1 MPSNKKIRIQYK
13 NIIITYHNCFEIPL
27 EEIKAF
33 FLRLFQNIY
42 TTNKIKYLLVAK
54 NKVDKIITVLLI
66 LDKKPDFKN
75 IDKFIINNDE
85 PIFDNDEYIKSFET
99 EIKADTNFEWKE
111 DGDSNQISN
120 NTSFQKQKELDFY
133 FYEFITILKQRFWYI
148 DKNMTTEDAKKEI
161 YSWLKENKHNKIYQ
175 GIPEINRILTEH
187 FTRNNYDFED
197 DDIENYQ
204 TFKNDLPIL
213 RQIKTDILNQIKTV
227 KQNHRP
233 RFINIEGTAKIG
245 KTEFIKSFLQHH
257 NIKFNLISGKLKFEK
272 YNDNAEV
279 DIYDDSNY
287 FHWDQNQEGIEY
299 AKRLIG
305 CNHKGLVVWKNK
317 YQPLLT
323 LKKNKLSIIINNP
336 GKHSF
341 FNWAISDKNS
351 HKNYIADCNGIFHIL
366 GNQKLYI
373 TKSVSNQSTSE
384 PQASPLRSKF
394 IDLFERKLNC
404 KDIIEFIDD

>member
-27 EEIKAF
+27 KEIKAF

-66 LDKKPDFKN
+66 LDQKPNFTTIN
-75 IDKFIINNDE
+75 KFIINNDE

-133 FYEFITILKQRFWYI
+133 FYEFINTLKQRFWYF

-197 DDIENYQ
+197 DNLENYQ
-204 TFKNDLPIL
+204 TFKNDLP
-213 RQIKTDILNQIKTV
+213 
-227 KQNHRP
+227 
-233 RFINIEGTAKIG
+233 
-245 KTEFIKSFLQHH
+245 
-257 NIKFNLISGKLKFEK
+257 
-272 YNDNAEV
+272 
-279 DIYDDSNY
+279 
-287 FHWDQNQEGIEY
+287 
-299 AKRLIG
+299 
-305 CNHKGLVVWKNK
+305 
-317 YQPLLT
+317 
-323 LKKNKLSIIINNP
+323 
-336 GKHSF
+336 
-341 FNWAISDKNS
+341 
-351 HKNYIADCNGIFHIL
+351 
-366 GNQKLYI
+366 
-373 TKSVSNQSTSE
+373 
-384 PQASPLRSKF
+384 
-394 IDLFERKLNC
+394 
-404 KDIIEFIDD
+404 